1 MKASKKKKKNQLLN
15 AYMQVGT
22 HTHTHTH
29 THSHMHTHTHI
40 YKYIRTMYVSFRP

>member
-1 MKASKKKKKNQLLN
+1 MKAYQKKKENQLLN

-29 THSHMHTHTHI
+29 AHTHI
-40 YKYIRTMYVSFRP
+40 